1 MESRLEGLE
10 IVYGELTP
18 SRAVV
23 QVRLRAGADEGFSLS
38 GLVRGPR
45 CRLGS
50 TLPATYRLVP
60 RGPFVPPVESHSQ
73 IECTTLITEPIFWSP
88 DWPALYDV
96 TVELRRAIEVVETV
110 TRTIGLR
117 PLAVVG
123 KRLAY
128 AGKNWVLRGI
138 QRTVRVAEAVD
149 ECREQSAALVVPDQL
164 LRQPIMTQASEI
176 GVLVVAI
183 LSDQSHVAE
192 EHLPWL
198 SQYAAAAIAVLPPD
212 DRPFRTG
219 NIKMGNLLLA
229 RHLKQGDDEPAAD
242 ESRLVLG
249 EVSDA
254 ASFGDWAR
262 TLNRPVIAYR
272 EIWDNI
278 HVATARAECD
288 RLQRDLAPGGQ
299 YAGYIV

>member
-1 MESRLEGLE
+1 
-10 IVYGELTP
+10 
-18 SRAVV
+18 
-23 QVRLRAGADEGFSLS
+23 
-38 GLVRGPR
+38 
-45 CRLGS
+45 
-50 TLPATYRLVP
+50 
-60 RGPFVPPVESHSQ
+60 
-73 IECTTLITEPIFWSP
+73 
-88 DWPALYDV
+88 
-96 TVELRRAIEVVETV
+96 
-110 TRTIGLR
+110 
-117 PLAVVG
+117 LAVVG

-164 LRQPIMTQASEI
+164 LREPIMTHASEI
-176 GVLVVAI
+176 GVLVVAL
-183 LSDQSHVAE
+183 LSDQTHVAE
-192 EHLPWL
+192 DHLEWL

-212 DRPFRTG
+212 DRPFRTS

-242 ESRLVLG
+242 DSRLVLG

-262 TLNRPVIAYR
+262 TLSRPVIAYR

-278 HVATARAECD
+278 HFATARAECD